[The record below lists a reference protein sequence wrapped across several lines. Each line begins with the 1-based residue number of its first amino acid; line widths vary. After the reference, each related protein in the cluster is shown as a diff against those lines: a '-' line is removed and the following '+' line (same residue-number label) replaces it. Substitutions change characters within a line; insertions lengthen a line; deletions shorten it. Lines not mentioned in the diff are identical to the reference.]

1 MKATARR
8 FESITYMNILLPISY
23 RQAVNIKLGELW
35 FRFVVSLCFNQMDEF
50 FSLNWSLG
58 NSGI

>member
-8 FESITYMNILLPISY
+8 FESITYMTILLPISY

-50 FSLNWSLG
+50 FSLKWSLG

>member
-50 FSLNWSLG
+50 FSLKWSLG

>member
-8 FESITYMNILLPISY
+8 FESITYMNILLQSSY
-23 RQAVNIKLGELW
+23 RQAVKGELLEW

-50 FSLNWSLG
+50 FSLEWSLG